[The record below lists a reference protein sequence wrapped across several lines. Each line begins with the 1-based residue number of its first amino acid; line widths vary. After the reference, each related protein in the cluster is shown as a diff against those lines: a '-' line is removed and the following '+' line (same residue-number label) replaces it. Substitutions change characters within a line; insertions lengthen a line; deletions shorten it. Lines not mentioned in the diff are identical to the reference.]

1 MKVMIIVL
9 VAIAVAVVLVLFYG
23 GLRPQGDPDE
33 ARNGVEG
40 GLGWLIPRPT
50 VVFEDIAGKECADE
64 DIPGFSV
71 PPTGCAIELEAP
83 SQIILCNPG
92 PGNVGVETR
101 GRDYPDRVVDQNALS
116 CLDPEPT
123 PIRIYDAETTLLL
136 TCDSPGGC
144 TVRLVEEG

>member
-1 MKVMIIVL
+1 MKVMIVVL

-33 ARNGVEG
+33 ARDGVDG

-50 VVFEDIAGKECADE
+50 IAFEDIVGKECADAR
-64 DIPGFSV
+64 IPGFSV
-71 PPTGCAIELEAP
+71 PATGCTIELEAP

-101 GRDYPDRVVDQNALS
+101 GRDYPDQVVKQDALS
-116 CLDPEPT
+116 CADPEPT
-123 PIRIYDAETTLLL
+123 PIPIYDAETTLVL
-136 TCDSPGGC
+136 TCDSAAGC
-144 TVRLVEEG
+144 TVQLVEER